1 MRRVSERERAIRPFV
16 IVSHFCH
23 AYTACFDL
31 FRDQNG
37 AGKTGKVCFPLA
49 SRTRN
54 IQCLM
59 CHSRP
64 QKPRYF
70 WSAPRIATS
79 GLAGQ
84 VQHRKSTIHGLPVTL
99 RMLRVKSDK
108 SDWFWFQSIVFTK
121 PFKNRMSLDQ
131 ARGRDFLV
139 LTKRS
144 AASGDENVDVHK
156 RLLYAAFRI

>member
-1 MRRVSERERAIRPFV
+1 MCPE
-16 IVSHFCH
+16 
-23 AYTACFDL
+23 L
-31 FRDQNG
+31 
-37 AGKTGKVCFPLA
+37 
-49 SRTRN
+49 SRTLGRGQR
-54 IQCLM
+54 ILV
-59 CHSRP
+59 
-64 QKPRYF
+64 PRGR
-70 WSAPRIATS
+70 APFGQHQEITTS
-79 GLAGQ
+79 GL

-144 AASGDENVDVHK
+144 AASGDENGVQHICKQKPREGKIPSTLKSDQTCFQTLGKPSSPLQGQGQRMRRRVP
-156 RLLYAAFRI
+156 RA